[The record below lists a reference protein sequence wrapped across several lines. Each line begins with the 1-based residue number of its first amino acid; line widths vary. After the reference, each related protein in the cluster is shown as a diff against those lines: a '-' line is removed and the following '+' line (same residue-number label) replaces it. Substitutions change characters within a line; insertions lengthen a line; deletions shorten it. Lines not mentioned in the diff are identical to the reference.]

1 MSDLADAAQAATQ
14 FRSLTP
20 RQRERRARILD
31 AAYALLARHG
41 YDAMSTK
48 MIASHAGVAER
59 TLFNIYKTKDA
70 LIAAAARERSEGFIE
85 EAWSKASDQG
95 IGFFLS
101 LCETL
106 SRRTLEA
113 PEVARALAP
122 VLVQQ
127 ADLVALHEVYRR
139 YVGRALEDLVDQD
152 ALNPA
157 VIDVVNAL
165 VMMRMVSAVTLW
177 AAQAIADET
186 LEVHMRLGVCEVL
199 LPHVR
204 GPSHDWSLEEARR
217 CVDVLAQRP
226 GRTAP

>member
-1 MSDLADAAQAATQ
+1 MSDLAEAARAPNHI
-14 FRSLTP
+14 RSLTP

-31 AAYALLARHG
+31 AAYALLVRHG

-48 MIASHAGVAER
+48 MIASEAGVAER

-70 LIAAAARERSEGFIE
+70 LIATAARERSEGFIE
-85 EAWSKASDQG
+85 EAWSKAADHG

-127 ADLVALHEVYRR
+127 TDLVALHEVYRR
-139 YVGRALEDLVDQD
+139 YVGRALEELVDRD
-152 ALNPA
+152 ALDRA
-157 VIDVVNAL
+157 VIDVLNGL
-165 VMMRMVSAVTLW
+165 VTMRMVSAVTLW
-177 AAQAIADET
+177 AGQAIADDA
-186 LEVHMRLGVCEVL
+186 LEAHMRLGVCEVL
-199 LPHVR
+199 SPHVR
-204 GPSHDWSLEEARR
+204 GPLHDWSIEEARR
-217 CVDVLAQRP
+217 CVDALA
-226 GRTAP
+226 RTAL